1 MPCLLFALQ
10 EIARVPF
17 SQEQTKQTR
26 LSIEDRVKIVERL
39 DNGEKGTDLA
49 REYKISRSA
58 ITFIKKSKDYLIK
71 QRSALI
77 MCQGQTSKKRCT
89 GVENSPLEQALY
101 EWFLQKKSIGESVT
115 GTMLQEKAVELN
127 KMLNGTSNFKGTNGF
142 ISKFKKRHS
151 IGSSTV
157 HGEKTSISKSTSTFC
172 REFIKYIMDN
182 KIPLDKV
189 YNAKETVLYWKT
201 LPNKTLI
208 TSSEDEVPDRESVKN
223 KVTLMICTNATGSH
237 KLPMLIVGEEY
248 NCFENI
254 RSSSIIYTKQNNAC
268 MDKQLMLTWYQE
280 IFLPEIEAVHSSSAE
295 QCLLL
300 LSDAPN
306 HPSVEELNSINERC
320 QIICLPSNA
329 TSLIPMDQGIIEKL
343 KKIYRKQFLRVI
355 LTADT
360 AEDVQKLLKSLDI
373 LKCCHLISDAWDEVS
388 EFVIKDSWKN
398 IFPLY
403 LEEQLDLRLFLN
415 MVNKIPEYD
424 NITLEEINLWLNSDN
439 NKQECQEV
447 LDQEVLDQEVSD
459 QEVLDQEMLD
469 QEMAFRE
476 HHEEDKVDENI
487 NQENEEEEE
496 NNEDLNDNDSTN
508 DVTAKSALD
517 AIITFLFWY
526 QTQNQCS
533 LQDRQYIRKFS
544 KRAMNEILSK
554 DN

>member
-1 MPCLLFALQ
+1 MTDK
-10 EIARVPF
+10 EIARIPF

-58 ITFIKKSKDYLIK
+58 ITFIKKSKEYLIK

-101 EWFLQKKSIGESVT
+101 EWFLQKKSIGELVT

-127 KMLNGTSNFKGTNGF
+127 KMLNGDSNFKGTNGF

-157 HGEKTSISKSTSTFC
+157 HGERTSASKNASTFC
-172 REFIKYIMDN
+172 REFIKYIIDN

-201 LPNKTLI
+201 LPSKTL
-208 TSSEDEVPDRESVKN
+208 TSSEHETLDKESDKN
-223 KVTLMICTNATGSH
+223 KVTLMVCTNATGSH
-237 KLPMLIVGEEY
+237 KLPMLIVGEAY
-248 NCFENI
+248 NCLENI
-254 RSSSIIYTKQNNAC
+254 RSSSIIYTRQNNTC
-268 MDKQLMLTWYQE
+268 IDKQLMLTWYQE
-280 IFLPEIEAVHSSSAE
+280 IFLSEIEAVHSSNAE

-300 LSDAPN
+300 LNDVSN
-306 HPSVEELNSINERC
+306 YPSVEELNSISERC
-320 QIICLPSNA
+320 QVICLPSDT
-329 TSLIPMDQGIIEKL
+329 TSLAPMDQGVIEKL
-343 KKIYRKQFLRVI
+343 KKIYRKHFLRVI
-355 LTADT
+355 LA
-360 AEDVQKLLKSLDI
+360 AETTEEVQKLLKSLDI
-373 LKCCHLISDAWDEVS
+373 LKCCHLISDAWDEMM
-388 EFVIKDSWKN
+388 EIIIRDSWKN

-403 LEEQLDLRLFLN
+403 LEEQLDSRIFLN

-424 NITLEEINLWLNSDN
+424 NITLEDINLWLNSDN
-439 NKQECQEV
+439 NKQESQVLNQEV
-447 LDQEVLDQEVSD
+447 LDQEVDFL
-459 QEVLDQEMLD
+459 
-469 QEMAFRE
+469 E
-476 HHEEDKVDENI
+476 HHEKHEVGQEV
-487 NQENEEEEE
+487 NQENEEAE
-496 NNEDLNDNDSTN
+496 NNEYLNDNDSTN
-508 DVTAKSALD
+508 DVTSKSALD

-533 LQDRQYIRKFS
+533 LQDRQYIRKFW
-544 KRAMNEILSK
+544 KRAMDEILPK

>member
-1 MPCLLFALQ
+1 
-10 EIARVPF
+10 
-17 SQEQTKQTR
+17 
-26 LSIEDRVKIVERL
+26 
-39 DNGEKGTDLA
+39 
-49 REYKISRSA
+49 
-58 ITFIKKSKDYLIK
+58 
-71 QRSALI
+71 

-127 KMLNGTSNFKGTNGF
+127 TMLNGTSNFKGTNGF

-157 HGEKTSISKSTSTFC
+157 HEERASANKSASTFC
-172 REFIKYIMDN
+172 REFIRYIMDN

-208 TSSEDEVPDRESVKN
+208 TSSEDEEAPDRESDKN
-223 KVTLMICTNATGSH
+223 KVTLMVCTNATGSH
-237 KLPMLIVGEEY
+237 KLPMLIVGEAH
-248 NCFENI
+248 NCFENV
-254 RSSSIIYTKQNNAC
+254 RSSSIIYTKQSNAC
-268 MDKQLMLTWYQE
+268 IDKQLMLTWYQE

-300 LSDAPN
+300 LDNSPN
-306 HPSVEELNSINERC
+306 YPLEELNSISERC
-320 QIICLPSNA
+320 QVICLPSNA
-329 TSLIPMDQGIIEKL
+329 TSLIPMDQGVIEKL
-343 KKIYRKQFLRVI
+343 KKIYRKHFLRVI

-360 AEDVQKLLKSLDI
+360 AEDVQKLLKSLDM
-373 LKCCHLISDAWDEVS
+373 LKCCHLISDAWDEVT

-403 LEEQLDLRLFLN
+403 LEEQLDSRLFLN

-424 NITLEEINLWLNSDN
+424 NITLEEINLWLNDDN
-439 NKQECQEV
+439 NKQECQV
-447 LDQEVLDQEVSD
+447 LNQEVLDEELAVP
-459 QEVLDQEMLD
+459 
-469 QEMAFRE
+469 E
-476 HHEEDKVDENI
+476 HHEDDEVDEKV

-496 NNEDLNDNDSTN
+496 NNEYLNDNDSIN
-508 DVTAKSALD
+508 NVTSKGALD

-533 LQDRQYIRKFS
+533 LEDRKYIRKFW
-544 KRAMNEILSK
+544 KRAMDQIPPK

>member
-1 MPCLLFALQ
+1 MFYFVLQ
-10 EIARVPF
+10 EIARIPF

-26 LSIEDRVKIVERL
+26 LSIEDRVKIVKRL

-58 ITFIKKSKDYLIK
+58 ITFIKKSKEYLIK

-101 EWFLQKKSIGESVT
+101 EWFLHKKSIGESVT
-115 GTMLQEKAVELN
+115 GTMLQEKAIELN

-157 HGEKTSISKSTSTFC
+157 HGEKASASKNANTFC

-201 LPNKTLI
+201 LPSKIL
-208 TSSEDEVPDRESVKN
+208 TSNEHEAPDRESEKE
-223 KVTLMICTNATGSH
+223 KVTLIVCTNATGSH
-237 KLPMLIVGEEY
+237 KLPILIVGDAY
-248 NCFENI
+248 NCFENV
-254 RSSSIIYTKQNNAC
+254 RLSSIIYTRQNNAC

-280 IFLPEIEAVHSSSAE
+280 IFLPEIEAVHNSSTE

-300 LSDAPN
+300 LENAPN
-306 HPSVEELNSINERC
+306 YPSLEELNSISEQC
-320 QIICLPSNA
+320 QVICLPSNA
-329 TSLIPMDQGIIEKL
+329 TSLIPMDQGVIEKL
-343 KKIYRKQFLRVI
+343 KKVYRKYFLRVI
-355 LTADT
+355 LTAET
-360 AEDVQKLLKSLDI
+360 AEDVQKLLKSLDM
-373 LKCCHLISDAWDEVS
+373 LKCCHLISDAWDEVA
-388 EFVIKDSWKN
+388 EVVIKDSWKN

-403 LEEQLDLRLFLN
+403 LEEQLDSRLFLN

-424 NITLEEINLWLNSDN
+424 NITLEEINLWLNSDT
-439 NKQECQEV
+439 NKQECQVLNQED
-447 LDQEVLDQEVSD
+447 LDQELAELS
-459 QEVLDQEMLD
+459 
-469 QEMAFRE
+469 E
-476 HHEEDKVDENI
+476 HHEDDEVNQI
-487 NQENEEEEE
+487 VNQENEEEEE
-496 NNEDLNDNDSTN
+496 NHDNDSTN
-508 DVTAKSALD
+508 DVTSKSALN

-533 LQDRQYIRKFS
+533 LEDRQYIRKFWR
-544 KRAMNEILSK
+544 RAMDEIPPK

>member
-1 MPCLLFALQ
+1 MFYFVLQ
-10 EIARVPF
+10 EIARIPF

-26 LSIEDRVKIVERL
+26 LSIEDRVKIVKRL

-58 ITFIKKSKDYLIK
+58 ITFIKKSKEYLIK

-101 EWFLQKKSIGESVT
+101 EWFLHKKSIGESVT
-115 GTMLQEKAVELN
+115 GTMLQEKAIELN

-157 HGEKTSISKSTSTFC
+157 HGEKASASKNANTFC

-201 LPNKTLI
+201 LPSKIL
-208 TSSEDEVPDRESVKN
+208 TSNEHEAPDRESEKE
-223 KVTLMICTNATGSH
+223 KVTLIVCTNATGSH
-237 KLPMLIVGEEY
+237 KLPILIVGDAY
-248 NCFENI
+248 NCFENV
-254 RSSSIIYTKQNNAC
+254 RLSSIIYTRQNNAC

-280 IFLPEIEAVHSSSAE
+280 IFLPEIEAVHNSSTE

-300 LSDAPN
+300 LENAPN
-306 HPSVEELNSINERC
+306 YPSLEELNSISEQC
-320 QIICLPSNA
+320 QVICLPSNA
-329 TSLIPMDQGIIEKL
+329 TSLIPMDQGVIEKL
-343 KKIYRKQFLRVI
+343 KKVYRKYFLRVI
-355 LTADT
+355 LTAET
-360 AEDVQKLLKSLDI
+360 AEDVQKLLKSLDM
-373 LKCCHLISDAWDEVS
+373 LKCCHLISDAWDEVA
-388 EFVIKDSWKN
+388 EVVIKDSWKN

-403 LEEQLDLRLFLN
+403 LEEQLDSRLFLN

-424 NITLEEINLWLNSDN
+424 NITLEEINLWLNSDT
-439 NKQECQEV
+439 NKQECQVLNQED
-447 LDQEVLDQEVSD
+447 LDQELAELS
-459 QEVLDQEMLD
+459 
-469 QEMAFRE
+469 E
-476 HHEEDKVDENI
+476 HHEDDEVNQI
-487 NQENEEEEE
+487 VNQENEEEEE
-496 NNEDLNDNDSTN
+496 NHEYLNDNDSTN
-508 DVTAKSALD
+508 DVTSKSALN

-533 LQDRQYIRKFS
+533 LEDRQYIRKFWR
-544 KRAMNEILSK
+544 RAMDEIPPK